1 MKKLLYAVT
10 SICLMTGII
19 FCNNVNTE
27 AKVINNKIVYVKN
40 NENGIAIKWD
50 VVRNATKYVV
60 YRTNQDGKFEEYDT
74 VNYGNK
80 YLDENVETGEE
91 YRYVIYSYRYSKKI
105 AESDESEKIV
115 GDPKT
120 VTNVTAKT
128 GKGDEICI
136 TWDINP
142 YASGY
147 YVYKSSDNKNWDKI
161 GTVYENERKYID
173 KNTEYNI
180 LNNSTKLNAKLVYKY
195 KVKAFEN
202 IDGITYTSKIS
213 NSYGMAIQEKGID
226 VSHHNGKIDWKKIK
240 KSGVDFAMIRIG
252 YGDSKKGGIK
262 DKKFKYNMK
271 NAKANGVEIGVYFY
285 SYADNI
291 REAKK
296 ESKYVI
302 KKMKKYNLDY
312 PIAYDFE
319 NDYRRKRKLKKK
331 NTKIIDA
338 FCKTVEDAGYNTVIY
353 SDANYFRD
361 FLYTK
366 KLAKYGLWVARW
378 TYDKND
384 FRDYDLEN
392 VFIWQYSD
400 KGRMKGCNYPLDLNA
415 SFICKNDN

>member
-27 AKVINNKIVYVKN
+27 AKVINNKIVYTKN

-60 YRTNQDGKFEEYDT
+60 YRTNQDGNFEEYDT

-105 AESDESEKIV
+105 AESDESKKIV
-115 GDPKT
+115 GAPKT

-161 GTVYENERKYID
+161 GTVYENEGKYID

-202 IDGITYTSKIS
+202 IDGISYTSKIS
-213 NSYGMAIQEKGID
+213 NSYGMAIQAKGID

-285 SYADNI
+285 SYADSI

-296 ESKYVI
+296 EAKYVI
-302 KKMKKYNLDY
+302 KKMKKYNIDY

>member
-27 AKVINNKIVYVKN
+27 AKVINNKIVYAKN

-161 GTVYENERKYID
+161 GTVYENEGKYID

-195 KVKAFEN
+195 KVKAFEH
-202 IDGITYTSKIS
+202 
-213 NSYGMAIQEKGID
+213 IQ
-226 VSHHNGKIDWKKIK
+226 V
-240 KSGVDFAMIRIG
+240 
-252 YGDSKKGGIK
+252 
-262 DKKFKYNMK
+262 KYLIVM
-271 NAKANGVEIGVYFY
+271 EWLF
-285 SYADNI
+285 
-291 REAKK
+291 RKK
-296 ESKYVI
+296 ELMYHITMEKLI
-302 KKMKKYNLDY
+302 GKK
-312 PIAYDFE
+312 
-319 NDYRRKRKLKKK
+319 
-331 NTKIIDA
+331 
-338 FCKTVEDAGYNTVIY
+338 
-353 SDANYFRD
+353 
-361 FLYTK
+361 
-366 KLAKYGLWVARW
+366 
-378 TYDKND
+378 
-384 FRDYDLEN
+384 
-392 VFIWQYSD
+392 
-400 KGRMKGCNYPLDLNA
+400 
-415 SFICKNDN
+415 

>member
-1 MKKLLYAVT
+1 
-10 SICLMTGII
+10 MTGII
-19 FCNNVNTE
+19 ICNNIDID
-27 AKVINNKIVYVKN
+27 AKVINNKIVYARN
-40 NENGIAIKWD
+40 SENGIAVKWD
-50 VVRNATKYVV
+50 AVKSATKYVI
-60 YRTNQDGKFEEYDT
+60 YRTNQDGKFEKYDT

-91 YRYVIYSYRYSKKI
+91 YRYAIYSYRYSKKI
-105 AESDESEKIV
+105 AESDKSKEIIV
-115 GDPKT
+115 LPKNA
-120 VTNVTAKT
+120 TNVTAKS

-136 TWDINP
+136 TWDVNP

-147 YVYKSSDNKNWDKI
+147 YVYKSSDNKKWNKI
-161 GTVYENERKYID
+161 GTVYENKGKYID

-180 LNNSTKLNAKLVYKY
+180 LNNETKLNGKLTYKY
-195 KVKAFEN
+195 KIKVFEN
-202 IDGITYTSKIS
+202 IDGVTYTSKMS
-213 NSYGMAIQEKGID
+213 DSYGIAIQAKGID
-226 VSHHNGKIDWKKIK
+226 VSYHNGKIDWEKIK

-252 YGDSKKGGIK
+252 YGDDKHGGIE
-262 DKKFKYNMK
+262 DRKFRYNMK
-271 NAKANGVEIGVYFY
+271 KAKANGVEIGVYFY

-296 ESKYVI
+296 EANYVI
-302 KKMKKYNLDY
+302 KKMKKYNINY

-331 NTKIIDA
+331 NTKIIDT
-338 FCKTVEDAGYNTVIY
+338 FCKTVEEAGYNTIIY

-361 FLYTK
+361 FLNTS
-366 KLAKYGLWVARW
+366 KLTKYGLWVARW

-392 VFIWQYSD
+392 VLIWQYSD
-400 KGRMKGCNYPLDLNA
+400 KGRIKGCDYPLDLNV